1 VRYTCAENWGI
12 EQEKDRLTDD
22 GFPIL
27 LNFERAFAV
36 PDQKG
41 EVEQVLDGLRKVV
54 WIGNESEKVH
64 GAILLHEQIANL
76 ERMLYRF
83 VLKRGPFS

>member
-1 VRYTCAENWGI
+1 VRRTCAENWGI
-12 EQEKDRLTDD
+12 EQEELTDD

-27 LNFERAFAV
+27 LDFERTFAV

-54 WIGNESEKVH
+54 RIGDESKKVH
-64 GAILLHEQIANL
+64 GAVLLHEQIANL
-76 ERMLYRF
+76 ERMIYIDLF
-83 VLKRGPFS
+83 DEGMEMH